1 LQTKGFISD
10 TPSPIYAE
18 HNRKRIPTVSAKSID
33 DVLAAAAA
41 MDRDDA
47 LHLARD
53 LIVRAGRH
61 TGITGSECLA
71 LTAAIAEAVKA

>member
-18 HNRKRIPTVSAKSID
+18 HNRKRTVSAKSID

>member
-1 LQTKGFISD
+1 MS
-10 TPSPIYAE
+10 A
-18 HNRKRIPTVSAKSID
+18 RI

-53 LIVRAGRH
+53 LIVRAGRSA
-61 TGITGSECLA
+61 GISMAECLP
-71 LTAAIAEAVKA
+71 LTAALAGAVREECELNVRWVG

>member
-1 LQTKGFISD
+1 M
-10 TPSPIYAE
+10 
-18 HNRKRIPTVSAKSID
+18 SAKSID

-71 LTAAIAEAVKA
+71 LTAAIAEAVKPDWEFQCRWVG